1 VLRVVIVVIVVDG
14 RVAGARGKF
23 GNKHCATELDV
34 KLVLG
39 AWC

>member
-1 VLRVVIVVIVVDG
+1 MAIVVIVVIVVDG
-14 RVAGARGKF
+14 RVAGARGKS

-34 KLVLG
+34 ELVLG